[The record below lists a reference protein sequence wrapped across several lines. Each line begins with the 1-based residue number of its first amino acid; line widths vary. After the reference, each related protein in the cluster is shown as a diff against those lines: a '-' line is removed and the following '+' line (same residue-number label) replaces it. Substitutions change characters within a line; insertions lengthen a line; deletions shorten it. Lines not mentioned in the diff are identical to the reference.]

1 MTPERLA
8 EIRLKHDGHRPD
20 YPWVICDG
28 CELLTLVPVV
38 EQARVW
44 GALEARGGTSLIRER
59 WHERDRLIEMAERA
73 IEPDAT
79 PHHDTPEER
88 PDAA

>member
-8 EIRLKHDGHRPD
+8 EIRLKHANPGHLNGWR
-20 YPWVICDG
+20 CDA

-44 GALEARGGTSLIRER
+44 GELEARGGTSLIRER
-59 WHERDRLIEMAERA
+59 WRERDRLIEMAERA